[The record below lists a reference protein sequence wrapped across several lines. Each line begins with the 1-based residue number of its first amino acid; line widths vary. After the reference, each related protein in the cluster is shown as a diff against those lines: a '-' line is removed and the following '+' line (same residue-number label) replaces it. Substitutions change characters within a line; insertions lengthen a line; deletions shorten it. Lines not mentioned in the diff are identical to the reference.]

1 MKKVAFHNLGCK
13 VNSYEIEYIQQMF
26 SQNGYEIVPF
36 DQKSDI
42 YIINTCSV
50 TNIADRKSRQM
61 LHKAKSMNKDA
72 VVVALGCYVQTNLE
86 KSKEDDA
93 IDIAIGNE
101 DKSKTFEIVTEYLQ
115 KNSENINE
123 AGTFVTDISKVNE
136 YDSFILEETAEH
148 TRVYVKIQDGC
159 NQFCS
164 YCLIP
169 YARGRVRSR
178 KIEDIVKEISGL
190 TKKGYKEFVLTGIH
204 LSSYLSEDEKTLIDV
219 IEEVDKIDGVE
230 RIRLG
235 SLEPRIITENF
246 LERLTK
252 IKSICPHFHL
262 SLQSGSNTVLKRM
275 NRRYSAEEF
284 YEKTVLIRNYFEH
297 PALTT
302 DVIVGFPGETEEEF
316 NESRE
321 FLEKVNFFEVHVF
334 KFSRRAG
341 TVADKMP
348 MQLTDKEKTVRSEL
362 LIADSKIR
370 EEKYKEYYIGKE
382 VEVLFEEEKVVDGK
396 NVMAGH
402 TREYIM
408 VYSDDLSYKSGDIG
422 KVNYK

>member
-1 MKKVAFHNLGCK
+1 MKKVSFHNLGCK

-26 SQNGYEIVPF
+26 KQNGYEIVPF

-61 LHKAKSMNKDA
+61 IHKAKSMNENA
-72 VVVALGCYVQTNLE
+72 IVVALGCYVQTNFE
-86 KSKEDDA
+86 KAKMDEA

-101 DKSKTFEIVTEYLQ
+101 DKGKTFEIVTEFL
-115 KNSENINE
+115 NE
-123 AGTFVTDISKVNE
+123 REEAYFVTDISKSKA
-136 YDSFILEETAEH
+136 YDNYILEETAEH

-178 KIEDIVKEISGL
+178 QLGDIIKEITGL
-190 TKKGYKEFVLTGIH
+190 TEKGYKEFVLTGIH
-204 LSSYLSEDEKTLIDV
+204 LSSYMSDDGKTLIDV
-219 IEEVDKIDGVE
+219 IEEVGKINEVK

-235 SLEPRIITENF
+235 SLEPRIITDEF
-246 LERLTK
+246 LERLSK
-252 IKSICPHFHL
+252 VEAICPHFHL
-262 SLQSGSNTVLKRM
+262 SLQSGSDTVLKRM
-275 NRRYSAEEF
+275 NRKYSANEF
-284 YEKTVLIRNYFEH
+284 YEKTLLIRKYFEH

-302 DVIVGFPGETEEEF
+302 DVIVGFPGETDEEF
-316 NESRE
+316 QETRE
-321 FLEKVNFFEVHVF
+321 FLQKVNFFEVHVF

-348 MQLTDKEKTVRSEL
+348 MQLTDKEKTVRSEI

-370 EEKYKEYYIGKE
+370 EEEYKRYYIGKD
-382 VEVLFEEEKVVDGK
+382 VEVLFEEEKVINDK
-396 NVMAGH
+396 KVMAGH
-402 TREYIM
+402 TREYMM

-422 KVNYK
+422 KVNYN

>member
-382 VEVLFEEEKVVDGK
+382 VEVLFEEEKVVNGK